1 MKGCIHDSAHT
12 CDGFSGGPEDEA
24 ATAATAAR
32 IYACQLYDSRLLV
45 SYVCA
50 YVYVCTR

>member
-32 IYACQLYDSRLLV
+32 TWVRPPYESK
-45 SYVCA
+45 
-50 YVYVCTR
+50 